1 MSVTEGIGTAK
12 EKGLHAALKAHYCG
26 PDGKMETEI
35 GTYVCDA
42 QRRDGEIIEVQTG
55 NFAPAREKF
64 IRLADISRI
73 RIVHPIVVS
82 RVIDLFDSEGIRI
95 RTRRSP
101 KKGSQWDLFR
111 VMVGTPMLPLTPNLS
126 IEVVFVEE
134 KETRI
139 SDGRGSWRRGG
150 VSIVERDLISIHGS
164 IHLTNAES
172 FRRFLPEGLEESFG
186 TTELAKACSIRPDLA
201 RKVLYVL
208 NRIGLILP
216 AGKRGNAKI
225 YRKSPPRNMHVRY

>member
-1 MSVTEGIGTAK
+1 MSATDGIGTAK
-12 EKGLHAALKAHYCG
+12 EKGIHAALKAYYCG

-35 GTYVCDA
+35 GNYVCDA
-42 QRRDGEIIEVQTG
+42 LRRDGEIIEVQTG
-55 NFAPAREKF
+55 NFAPAQEKF
-64 IRLADISRI
+64 MKLAGISRI

-82 RVIDLFDSEGIRI
+82 RIIELFDKEGIRI

-111 VMVGTPMLPLTPNLS
+111 VMVGAPKLPLTPNLT
-126 IEVVFVEE
+126 IEMVFVEE

-150 VSIVERDLISIHGS
+150 VSIVERDLLSIRES
-164 IHLTNAES
+164 INLRGMES
-172 FRRFLPEGLEESFG
+172 FRRFLPEGLEEIFG
-186 TTELAKACSIRPDLA
+186 TAELAKACSIRPDLA

-208 NRIGLILP
+208 SRMGLILP

-225 YRKSPPRNMHVRY
+225 YRASPLNIMPVNY

>member
-1 MSVTEGIGTAK
+1 MSVAEGIGTAK
-12 EKGLHAALKAHYCG
+12 EKGLHASLKAHYCG

-35 GTYVCDA
+35 GNYVCDA
-42 QRRDGEIIEVQTG
+42 QRGDGEIIEVQTG
-55 NFAPAREKF
+55 NFAPVREKLMT
-64 IRLADISRI
+64 LAGISRI

-82 RVIDLFDSEGIRI
+82 RIIDLFDKEGNHV

-111 VMVGTPMLPLTPNLS
+111 VMVGAPKLPLTPNLI

-139 SDGRGSWRRGG
+139 ADGRGSWRRGG
-150 VSIVERDLISIHGS
+150 VSIVERELLAVRESIRLEG
-164 IHLTNAES
+164 TES
-172 FRRFLPEGLEESFG
+172 FRRFLPEGLEEYFG
-186 TTELAKACSIRPDLA
+186 TTELAIACAIRQDLA

-208 NRIGLILP
+208 SRMGLILP
-216 AGKRGNAKI
+216 AGKRGNAKL
-225 YRKSPPRNMHVRY
+225 YRASPINPIPEKY